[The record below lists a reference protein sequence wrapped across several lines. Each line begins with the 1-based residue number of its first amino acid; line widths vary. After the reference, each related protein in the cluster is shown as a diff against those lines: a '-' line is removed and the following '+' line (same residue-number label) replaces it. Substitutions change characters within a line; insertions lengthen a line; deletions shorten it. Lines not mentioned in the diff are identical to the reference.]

1 MTKPMRLK
9 ILGCGTSAGVPR
21 IGNDWGRCDPTEP
34 KNRRTRVSILV
45 QTDDFG
51 ILVDTSPDLRHQLLA
66 AGTTDIDTV
75 LWTHDH
81 ADHTHGIDE
90 LRQIFFKTRIPING
104 YGSDATM
111 TSLKNR
117 FHYVFQGNSGYPT
130 TCKGQVLPDNGL
142 QAGPFSINYV
152 EQPHGPIFSTG
163 YRISHQKKS
172 LCYATDFGK
181 ITNEMIDLYA
191 GTDLLIV
198 DCLRQDPHPTH
209 ANLDLALELI
219 DRTSAKYAILT
230 HMDKNMD
237 YHTIANM
244 VPSNVEPAFDMMT
257 VDL

>member
-1 MTKPMRLK
+1 MKLT

-21 IGNDWGRCDPTEP
+21 IGNDWGKCDPTEP
-34 KNRRTRVSILV
+34 KNKRTRVSILV
-45 QTDDFG
+45 QSDNHG

-66 AGTTDIDTV
+66 AGTTDINSV

-90 LRQIFFKTRIPING
+90 LRQIFFKTRIPVAG
-104 YGSDATM
+104 YASEATM
-111 TSLKNR
+111 TSLKRR
-117 FHYVFQGNSGYPT
+117 FGYVFEGNSGYPT
-130 TCKGQVLPDNGL
+130 TCDGQILPPDSL
-142 QAGPFSINYV
+142 QLDDFKISYT

-163 YRISHQKKS
+163 YRISHEGKS
-172 LCYATDFGK
+172 LCYATDFGE
-181 ITNEMIDLYA
+181 ITNDMVDTYG

-209 ANLDLALELI
+209 ANLDMALELI
-219 DRTSAKYAILT
+219 DRCAAKYAILT

-244 VPSNVEPAFDMMT
+244 LPSHVEPAFDMMSME
-257 VDL
+257 L

>member
-1 MTKPMRLK
+1 MQLT

-34 KNRRTRVSILV
+34 KNKRSRVSILV
-45 QTDDFG
+45 QAEGFG
-51 ILVDTSPDLRHQLLA
+51 ILVDTSPDLRNQLLSA
-66 AGTTDIDTV
+66 DTTNINAV

-90 LRQIFFKTRIPING
+90 LRQIFFKTRVPLDG
-104 YGSDATM
+104 YGSPATM
-111 TSLKNR
+111 QSLKRR
-117 FHYVFQGNSGYPT
+117 FEYVFKGNSGYPT
-130 TCKGQVLPDNGL
+130 TCEGQELLNGSIDI
-142 QAGPFSINYV
+142 GPFQIYHV

-163 YRISHQKKS
+163 YRISYGGKS
-172 LCYATDFGK
+172 LCYATDFGE
-181 ITNEMIDLYA
+181 ITDKMVELYY

-209 ANLDLALELI
+209 ANLDMSLELVE
-219 DRTSAKYAILT
+219 RCAAKYAILT

-237 YHTIANM
+237 YHTVANM
-244 VPSNVEPAFDMMT
+244 VPANVEPAFDMMV